1 MYQENDDALI
11 LDTSVYT
18 MMTSMPIT
26 DDSRGLRPDDFLP
39 NVDGRQDI
47 PRRDCRPTR
56 IVRQVAAVGT
66 TAQIVSSPLLSCC
79 SLRNL
84 VQILVARQ
92 VDRTTTV
99 DNWLLH
105 PYLVKVNKYSPR
117 RRQIQVVDVHLHLL
131 CRCRCSSH
139 HLLLRRPGYST
150 CRFALHEN
158 CASITKSNR

>member
-1 MYQENDDALI
+1 VTERVCEVRDTCFIVGHPSWCQMYQENDDALI

-84 VQILVARQ
+84 GGCHNCVNIILTPMQSRS
-92 VDRTTTV
+92 
-99 DNWLLH
+99 WW
-105 PYLVKVNKYSPR
+105 
-117 RRQIQVVDVHLHLL
+117 
-131 CRCRCSSH
+131 
-139 HLLLRRPGYST
+139 PG
-150 CRFALHEN
+150 RLIVPQRWIIGF
-158 CASITKSNR
+158 SILI